1 MKLILESPN
10 LAKKQFGPQMAAL
23 LTLEAKNSNKSNS
36 SGGIKTEKRT
46 VLLTIRFMLQI
57 LTKKDQFL

>member
-23 LTLEAKNSNKSNS
+23 LTLEAKNSNESNS
-36 SGGIKTEKRT
+36 SGGD
-46 VLLTIRFMLQI
+46 
-57 LTKKDQFL
+57 KD